1 MPDAQVSCLFVSAHH
16 ETLLPVSQSLS
27 PKRPVA
33 TRLLLLNKG
42 SASSLSVCP
51 SHCSPLQSPSPS
63 LENCSFY
70 GSDF

>member
-33 TRLLLLNKG
+33 TRLLLLNRQG
-42 SASSLSVCP
+42 LSLLSVCLSFSLLP
-51 SHCSPLQSPSPS
+51 SAVPISVPGEL
-63 LENCSFY
+63 LLLWF
-70 GSDF
+70 